1 MAASNSQKFEIDE
14 NETDPDVIEAKAL
27 KYLVDSS
34 RDLAKEILLDQNIT
48 DPVKIYRLSM
58 FILEEKLEMLQKQL
72 EKDE

>member
-1 MAASNSQKFEIDE
+1 MAASNSQKFQIDE
-14 NETDPDVIEAKAL
+14 NETDPDVIAAKAL

-58 FILEEKLEMLQKQL
+58 FILEEKFEMLQKLL
-72 EKDE
+72 ERDE

>member
-1 MAASNSQKFEIDE
+1 MAASNSQKFQIDE
-14 NETDPDVIEAKAL
+14 NETDPDVIAAKAL

-58 FILEEKLEMLQKQL
+58 FILEEKFEMLQKIL
-72 EKDE
+72 ERDE

>member
-1 MAASNSQKFEIDE
+1 MAASNSQKFEIYE
-14 NETDPDVIEAKAL
+14 NETDPDVIAAKAL

>member
-14 NETDPDVIEAKAL
+14 NETDPDVIAAKAL

-58 FILEEKLEMLQKQL
+58 FILEEKLEMLQKLL

>member
-14 NETDPDVIEAKAL
+14 NETDPDVIAAKAL

>member
-14 NETDPDVIEAKAL
+14 NETDPDVIAAKAL

-58 FILEEKLEMLQKQL
+58 FILEEKLEMFQKQL

>member
-1 MAASNSQKFEIDE
+1 MAASNSQKFQIDE
-14 NETDPDVIEAKAL
+14 NETDPDVIAAKAL

-58 FILEEKLEMLQKQL
+58 FILEEKLEILQKLL

>member
-1 MAASNSQKFEIDE
+1 MAASNSQKFQIDE
-14 NETDPDVIEAKAL
+14 NETDPDVIAAKAL

-58 FILEEKLEMLQKQL
+58 FILEEKLEMLQKLL

>member
-14 NETDPDVIEAKAL
+14 NETDPDVIAAKAL
-27 KYLVDSS
+27 KYLVDNS